1 MNTLYQFLRSR
12 GYTRVRLLT
21 LPTNHYVVIA
31 TLNGTA
37 GRFILDTGAS
47 STCVSTELATHF
59 HLNPKPSE
67 EKASSASAN
76 ELDTEVAYHNELVIG
91 SWSSKRR
98 SVVLFDMQAV
108 NHALQKLDI
117 EAVDGI
123 IGADI
128 LQSVNAIIDYKNDWL
143 YLK

>member
-108 NHALQKLDI
+108 NHALQKHDI
-117 EAVDGI
+117 ETVDGI

>member
-21 LPTNHYVVIA
+21 LPTNHYVLTA
-31 TLNGTA
+31 TLNGTV

-47 STCVSTELATHF
+47 TTCVSTELATHF

-76 ELDTEVAYHNELVIG
+76 ELDTEVAHHNELVIG

-108 NHALQKLDI
+108 NHALQKHDI
-117 EAVDGI
+117 ETVDGI

-143 YLK
+143 YLR

>member
-76 ELDTEVAYHNELVIG
+76 ELDTEVAHHNELVIG

-108 NHALQKLDI
+108 NHSLQKLDI